1 MLATDEWLRV
11 EGCEDIYAL
20 GDCATIDQR
29 KVMVC
34 HFSDISSNLWIFT
47 RSDVINGLVN
57 YQEDIAAIFSKADK
71 KNTGKLKADDF
82 NEVIN
87 DITERYPQV
96 VIHLK
101 KQQVKN
107 FLQLLKNAQGE
118 DELDI
123 EKFKLALSAVDAQMK
138 NLPATA
144 QVKRETI
151 ILRLNG
157 AHLL

>member
-1 MLATDEWLRV
+1 MA
-11 EGCEDIYAL
+11 
-20 GDCATIDQR
+20 
-29 KVMVC
+29 
-34 HFSDISSNLWIFT
+34 
-47 RSDVINGLVN
+47 N

-71 KNTGKLKADDF
+71 NNTGKLKADDF

-144 QVKRETI
+144 QVKRD
-151 ILRLNG
+151 RQ
-157 AHLL
+157 